1 MSCYCFGLAVK
12 TFELYYWENY
22 SSDSGGYQNWTYQ
35 WNAMWFIFVSMTT
48 VGYGDLYP
56 KTQLGRLI
64 TLIACLVGV
73 YFVSMMMV
81 FLNSK
86 TNPSEKEDKVLKLI
100 TRLKY
105 RDLNTNI
112 HSKIIYNYLIMLKYK
127 RKAEREKSQKAN
139 LKIKWSYHRRVIVN
153 HIQEITENKKK
164 IKSCDFVPHREQI
177 QDICEKLESDI
188 KCIKDEIL
196 LIKSKYI
203 H

>member
-12 TFELYYWENY
+12 TFELFYWENFPHE
-22 SSDSGGYQNWTYQ
+22 SENFHNWSYQ

-56 KTQLGRLI
+56 KTQLGRII

-81 FLNSK
+81 FLNTK
-86 TNPSEKEDKVLKLI
+86 TNPTEKEDKVLKLI

-105 RDLNTNI
+105 REMNRNNY
-112 HSKIIYNYLIMLKYK
+112 SQIIYNYLNMINYK
-127 RKAEREKSQKAN
+127 RKTSIQNCNNQN
-139 LKIKWSYHRRVIVN
+139 LKSKWVFHKRTIINKIQDIK
-153 HIQEITENKKK
+153 ENNKQ

-177 QDICEKLESDI
+177 LDICEKLESDVNS
-188 KCIKDEIL
+188 IKDEIL
-196 LIKSKYI
+196 LIKSKL
-203 H
+203 